1 MDMIAFLWCHFTD
14 VRNWEST
21 DVGKSLTLIDLLV
34 GSGSFAFH
42 STLKCK
48 SPGDLKV
55 WLLILGTDPMQLL
68 DELSMIYT
76 ATIMC
81 YATFS
86 FSQSRLVR
94 QFLGAGLLSLAV
106 FITVWFSYPKGP
118 DICMLTFLLPALLPL
133 PPRSRLPPKCLR
145 TSPNRYNGSEYICDG
160 SKYSTFLE
168 GEIWHKVPNRS

>member
-1 MDMIAFLWCHFTD
+1 MG
-14 VRNWEST
+14 E
-21 DVGKSLTLIDLLV
+21 SLTLVDLLV

-48 SPGDLKV
+48 SPSDLEV
-55 WLLILGTDPMQLL
+55 RLFISGTDPMQLL

-106 FITVWFSYPKGP
+106 FITVWFSYTRGP
-118 DICMLTFLLPALLPL
+118 DIYKLTFLLPALLPL
-133 PPRSRLPPKCLR
+133 PPRP
-145 TSPNRYNGSEYICDG
+145 
-160 SKYSTFLE
+160 
-168 GEIWHKVPNRS
+168 